1 MQSLGLAP
9 RARECRKPWR
19 PPPFLASALL
29 GAALLA
35 AAGPAVGQ
43 GNTWQEPSSL
53 SIPRR
58 LLAAAADGDKIYTF
72 GGCGSPC
79 FAPPLHTSTTE
90 ERRVEVYDG
99 QRWTIKNRI
108 PAIVFGAAAAAGNDH
123 HIYLFGGYLTGNAT
137 WQYTPTTDS
146 WSRKA
151 NLPTP
156 RFGLAAVALNGKIYV
171 LGGSNGT
178 SPSRALEVYD
188 PRANTWETKTPM
200 PTARVFLGAAALGRK
215 IYAVGGA
222 PDCCG
227 NAVTSVLEIYDP
239 DTDRWTSGAPLPVA
253 QQVSAAAGVEGR
265 IFTFGG
271 FIPGV
276 GVQGATFEYDPATN
290 AWTAKAPMPL
300 ARDQAPAVVFGGQV
314 HVLGGSVDCHCQA
327 LATHQSYTPD
337 HVIELPADL
346 AIVKSDHGV
355 TEVIAGHPAG
365 YQIDVTNHGPKAVVG
380 AIVRDFFPPQL
391 KDAMWTCAPVPGT
404 PTGRCSP
411 SGTGSID
418 DHQVDLPVG
427 SKVRYVVSG
436 TIGTCESGMIENEAT
451 VDPPPGIDDR
461 NMSNNRS
468 VDRNSIVG
476 GVPPRITKSDGRDAV
491 APGDMPVYQIVVSN
505 DCPTSVTVTVTDHLL
520 ASGLTAVRWCRGV
533 DCTPSNEG
541 DLTDSVSIPAH
552 GSVTYRATGTV
563 PCPCNPAQIEN
574 QACVQALGQAPVCA
588 TDVDRIEPIGADLS
602 VALTGPAVVSRGG
615 EADYQVDI
623 HNAGPCTA
631 TGVRLEFPP
640 PDGLDFK
647 PGPGLCGTGFPCP
660 IDPIPAGEDVVVTA
674 RFKVNEDAACATVPA
689 NVHVTSPCDHNGSND
704 SSSVSTR
711 VACLEIAKTDGLA
724 TAPPGAT
731 LAYTIT
737 VTNPD
742 TAESLPVRVMDAFPK
757 ELLEP
762 TWCQGADCVPF
773 LPGDLMVQTD
783 LPAGGSTVYRAQG
796 VVSCLFSGTLAN
808 TAKASTLGLPAIQAS
823 ATDETEIVPD
833 PGVTGCCAGIEGV
846 FVEGQMITYTFVLW
860 NGGPEIQNDNPGP
873 EFEDVL
879 PPGLMFF
886 SVGATRGIAMEQPAN
901 TARWDGVLFPGE
913 NVIIRVTAKIN
924 GGTAGTTICNQ
935 GTFYF
940 DADGNGTNESIGL
953 TDDPFLPGT
962 ADPCCIDIAIGIP
975 ALSDAGVAALVLLL
989 CAGALWQLRTQG
1001 TDSVACRRETP
1012 RRPARR

>member
-1 MQSLGLAP
+1 MQSLGPADAP
-9 RARECRKPWR
+9 WGCRKPWR
-19 PPPFLASALL
+19 PSPFLVSALL

-35 AAGPAVGQ
+35 AAGPVVAQ
-43 GNTWQEPSSL
+43 GDSWQEPSSL

-58 LLAAAADGDKIYTF
+58 LLAAAAAGGKIYTF

-79 FAPPLHTSTTE
+79 YAPPLHTSTTE

-99 QRWTIKNRI
+99 QSWTIKNRI
-108 PAIVFGAAAAAGNDH
+108 PAIVFGAAAAAGDDH
-123 HIYLFGGYLTGNAT
+123 LIYLFGGYLTGNAL
-137 WQYTPTTDS
+137 WQYNPTSDS

-156 RFGLAAVALNGKIYV
+156 RFGLAAVSLRGKIYV

-188 PRANTWETKTPM
+188 PLANTWQTKAPM

-227 NAVTSVLEIYDP
+227 TSVTSVLEIYDT

-271 FIPGV
+271 FIPGA

-314 HVLGGSVDCHCQA
+314 HVLGGSVNCHCQA

-337 HVIELPADL
+337 HEPPLKANL
-346 AIVKSDHGV
+346 EIVKSDGV
-355 TEVIAGHPAG
+355 TQVRCGDPVEYQIEVTNLGPNAVVDAVVRDVFPSKLEDPAWTCSPTTPGARCAPAG
-365 YQIDVTNHGPKAVVG
+365 
-380 AIVRDFFPPQL
+380 
-391 KDAMWTCAPVPGT
+391 
-404 PTGRCSP
+404 SE
-411 SGTGSID
+411 SID
-418 DHQVDLPVG
+418 DRVDLPVG
-427 SKVRYVVSG
+427 GKVHYEVSG
-436 TIGTCESGMIENEAT
+436 TIGDNASGTIENVAT
-451 VDPPPGIDDR
+451 VEPPTGIDDPDR
-461 NMSNNRS
+461 SNNRS
-468 VDRNSIVG
+468 VDRNSIACPPCAT
-476 GVPPRITKSDGRDAV
+476 PPRITKTDDRDSV
-491 APGDMPVYQIVVSN
+491 APGEMPLYRIVVSN
-505 DCPTSVTVTVTDHLL
+505 DCPTPLTVMVSDNLL
-520 ASGLTAVRWCRGV
+520 ASGLDAVRWCRGV
-533 DCTPSNEG
+533 GCTPSNAG
-541 DLTDSVSIPAH
+541 NLADSVSIPAH
-552 GSVTYRATGTV
+552 GSVTYQATGTV
-563 PCPCNPAQIEN
+563 PCPCDPTRIEN
-574 QACVQALGQAPVCA
+574 RACVQAPGQAPICG
-588 TDVDRIEPIGADLS
+588 TDVDRIEPVGADLS
-602 VALTGPAVVSRGG
+602 VILTGPDVVGRGS
-615 EADYQVDI
+615 EADYQVKI

-631 TGVRLEFPP
+631 RDVQLEFPTP
-640 PDGLDFK
+640 AGFVFNSASDP
-647 PGPGLCGTGFPCP
+647 CGNGFPCQIDEP
-660 IDPIPAGEDVVVTA
+660 ILTGEDFVVTA

-704 SSSVSTR
+704 SSSVSSR
-711 VACLEIAKTDGLA
+711 VECLEITKTDGLA

-742 TAESLPVRVMDAFPK
+742 TAESLPVLVMDAFPK

-773 LPGDLMVQTD
+773 LPGDLAVQTD

-796 VVSCLFSGTLAN
+796 VVSCLFSGILAN
-808 TAKASTLGLPAIQAS
+808 TATASTIGEPAIQVS
-823 ATDETEIVPD
+823 ATDETLIVPD
-833 PGVTGCCAGIEGV
+833 PGVTGCCEGIEGV
-846 FVEGQMITYTFVLW
+846 FVEGQMIAYTFVLW

-873 EFEDVL
+873 EFENVL
-879 PPGLMFF
+879 PPELMLLDVTA
-886 SVGATRGIAMEQPAN
+886 SRGAATVQPAN

-913 NVIIRVTAKIN
+913 NVIIRVKAKIN

-953 TDDPFLPGT
+953 TDDPFLPGP

-975 ALSDAGVAALVLLL
+975 ALSSVGSVALVLLL
-989 CAGALWQLRTQG
+989 CAGALWQLRTPTFSRSWG
-1001 TDSVACRRETP
+1001 R
-1012 RRPARR
+1012 RRPRAAPR